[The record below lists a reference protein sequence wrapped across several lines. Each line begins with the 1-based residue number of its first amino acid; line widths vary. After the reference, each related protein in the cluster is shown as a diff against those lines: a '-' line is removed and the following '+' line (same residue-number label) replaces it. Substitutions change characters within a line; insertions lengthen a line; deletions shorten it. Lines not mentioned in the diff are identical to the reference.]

1 MVRITFDERPTGV
14 TIRIMGRL
22 VGHFAQE
29 SKQLILRR
37 TFPADLIVDL
47 SDITFADLDGEEA
60 LTWLGKLGAKFIAE
74 SSYSSDLCDRLHL
87 RLSPAMTGDVSYQ
100 PGD

>member
-1 MVRITFDERPTGV
+1 MVRITFEERPMGV
-14 TIRIMGRL
+14 TMRIMGRL

-29 SKQLILRR
+29 TEQLILHRNFR
-37 TFPADLIVDL
+37 ADLVVDL
-47 SDITFADLDGEEA
+47 SDITFADGCGEEA

-74 SSYSSDLCDRLHL
+74 SSYSSDLCERLHL
-87 RLSPAMTGDVSYQ
+87 RLSTEMTGDVSYQ

>member
-1 MVRITFDERPTGV
+1 MVRITFEERPMGV

-29 SKQLILRR
+29 SKQLVLHRN
-37 TFPADLIVDL
+37 FPADLIVDL
-47 SDITFADLDGEEA
+47 SDITFTDIDGEEA
-60 LTWLGKLGAKFIAE
+60 LTWLGKLGAKFIAQ
-74 SSYSSDLCDRLHL
+74 SSYSSDLCERLHL
-87 RLSPAMTGDVSYQ
+87 RLSTEMTADVSYQ